1 MFRKVMTI
9 AAVLVTMSATSAMA
23 QSRVNVAIFGG
34 YTFSDGVT
42 GNSFKAGDGNTYNG
56 VDVKDSA
63 NWGFSFGVNATPN
76 VEVGFLFGQQMSTLN
91 LTGTATREV
100 GDLTINSYFPYLA
113 YNMGDEDAKARPYI
127 LFGVGATNYGS
138 VNYTKADGKAASTGG
153 NTQFAGTIGA
163 GVRVFPS
170 PKVGVQ
176 FGMQWTPTYI
186 KSDAEGWWC
195 DPWWG
200 CYVVG
205 DAQYS
210 NQFEFVGGI
219 TFRF

>member
-1 MFRKVMTI
+1 MFRKVLTI

-23 QSRVNVAIFGG
+23 QARVQVGVFGG
-34 YTFSDGVT
+34 WTFSDGVT
-42 GNSFKAGDGNTYNG
+42 GDAFKAADGNTYNG

-76 VEVGFLFGQQMSTLN
+76 VEIGFLFGQQMTKLAV
-91 LTGTATREV
+91 TGTATRDV

-113 YNMGDEDAKARPYI
+113 YNMGEEDAKARPYI
-127 LFGVGATNYGS
+127 LLGLGATNYGS
-138 VNYTKADGKAASTGG
+138 VDYTRTDGQTGSTGS

-163 GVRVFPS
+163 GVRVYPS

-186 KSDAEGWWC
+186 KSDAAGMWC

-200 CYVVG
+200 CYVIG

-210 NQFEFVGGI
+210 NQFQFNGGVV
-219 TFRF
+219 FRF

>member
-1 MFRKVMTI
+1 MIRRIVTMTVVLI
-9 AAVLVTMSATSAMA
+9 AMSATTTMA
-23 QSRVNVAIFGG
+23 QSKAQVSIFGG
-34 YTFSDGVT
+34 WTFSDGVT
-42 GNSFKAGDGNTYNG
+42 GDAFKAGDGNTYNG
-56 VDVKDSA
+56 IDVKDSA

-76 VEVGFLFGQQMSTLN
+76 VEIGFLFGQQMTTLKV
-91 LTGTATREV
+91 TGTATKNV
-100 GDLTINSYFPYLA
+100 GDLTINSYFPYVA

-127 LFGVGATNYGS
+127 LLGLGATNYGS
-138 VNYTKADGKAASTGG
+138 VSFTKTGGQASSTAG

-163 GVRVFPS
+163 GVRVYPS

-186 KSDAEGWWC
+186 KSDTAGMWC

-200 CYVVG
+200 CYVIG

-210 NQFEFVGGI
+210 NQFQFNGGVV
-219 TFRF
+219 FRF

>member
-1 MFRKVMTI
+1 MFRKAVTI
-9 AAVLVTMSATSAMA
+9 AAVLMVVSATSAMA
-23 QSRVNVAIFGG
+23 QARAQVSIFGG
-34 YTFSDGVT
+34 WTFSDGVT
-42 GNSFKAGDGNTYNG
+42 GDAVKAADGNTYNG

-63 NWGFSFGVNATPN
+63 NWGISFGVNATPN
-76 VEVGFLFGQQMSTLN
+76 VEIGFLFGQQMTTLKV
-91 LTGTATREV
+91 TGTASKDV

-127 LFGVGATNYGS
+127 LLGLGATSYGT
-138 VNYTKADGKAASTGG
+138 VNYTKSNGQTGSTVS
-153 NTQFAGTIGA
+153 NTQFAGTVGA
-163 GVRVFPS
+163 GVRVYPS

-176 FGMQWTPTYI
+176 FGFQWTPTYI
-186 KSDAEGWWC
+186 KSDATGMWC

-210 NQFEFVGGI
+210 NQFQLNGGI
-219 TFRF
+219 VFRF

>member
-1 MFRKVMTI
+1 MV
-9 AAVLVTMSATSAMA
+9 VSATSAMA
-23 QSRVNVAIFGG
+23 QARAQVSIFGG
-34 YTFSDGVT
+34 WTFSDGVT
-42 GNSFKAGDGNTYNG
+42 GDAVKAADGNTYNG

-63 NWGFSFGVNATPN
+63 NWGISFGVNATPN
-76 VEVGFLFGQQMSTLN
+76 VEIGFLFGQQMTTLKV
-91 LTGTATREV
+91 TGTASKDV

-127 LFGVGATNYGS
+127 LLGLGATSYGT
-138 VNYTKADGKAASTGG
+138 VNYTKSNGQTGSTVS
-153 NTQFAGTIGA
+153 NTQFAGTVGA
-163 GVRVFPS
+163 GVRVYPS

-176 FGMQWTPTYI
+176 FGFQWTPTYI
-186 KSDAEGWWC
+186 KSDATGMWC

-210 NQFEFVGGI
+210 NQLQLNGGI
-219 TFRF
+219 VFRF

>member
-9 AAVLVTMSATSAMA
+9 AAVLVTVSATSALA

-34 YTFSDGVT
+34 YTFSDGVS
-42 GNSFKAGDGNTYNG
+42 GDSFKAGDGNTYNA

-63 NWGFSFGVNATPN
+63 HWGFSFGVNATPN
-76 VEVGFLFGQQMSTLN
+76 VEIGFLFGQQMSTLS
-91 LTGTATREV
+91 LTGTAIRDV
-100 GDLTINSYFPYLA
+100 GDLKVNSYFPYLA

-127 LFGVGATNYGS
+127 MLGIGATNYGS
-138 VNYTKADGKAASTGG
+138 VNYTRTGGQTGSTGS

-163 GVRVFPS
+163 GVRVYPS

-186 KSDAEGWWC
+186 KSDAGGVWC

-210 NQFEFVGGI
+210 NQFQFNGGVV
-219 TFRF
+219 FRF